1 MEEQWIKNLKNE
13 IEEESAINVGFSTDV
28 IAEIIKLE
36 PQYLMD
42 LMAEAG
48 EHLTI
53 HAKENN
59 WAMFQNMFVTEAIR
73 HMDFDD
79 FTKVAKY
86 FFGYRMTEEEILAE
100 PIEITRENFKELQK
114 NSKELYELKYPVPN
128 LEERIRKRTFYE
140 KRNDNEVVAYDPI
153 NHSIAVIEPKEFVDP
168 HLEWSEGFISDYG
181 RSESNEEVLIEY
193 LIDYYP
199 DLFKNAVEGKYDESE
214 MTYQDYWVEKIETN
228 KEQTFFEI
236 NALLEPLGKEVYS
249 YTGRG
254 YFQGDVWELYY
265 LKDIEEKVE
274 NIDYFLEHTVT
285 AYYRGSLEEIV
296 IYDKNEEFVEYF
308 LYDREL
314 TFKESPENYVNEN
327 VDDIRNSFFVD
338 IETAY
343 LLENSEIEVT
353 KELIEELWEMPKEER
368 EEFLFEG
375 KEKRI

>member
-48 EHLTI
+48 EHLTFL
-53 HAKENN
+53 ANENN

-73 HMDFDD
+73 QMDFED
-79 FTKVAKY
+79 FSKVAKY
-86 FFGYRMTEEEILAE
+86 FFGYQMTEEEILAE
-100 PIEITRENFKELQK
+100 PIEITRENFIELQK
-114 NSKELYELKYPVPN
+114 NSRELHELKYPVPD
-128 LEERIRKRTFYE
+128 LEERVYKRTHFE
-140 KRNDNEVVAYDPI
+140 KKNDNEVVAYDPV
-153 NHSIAVIEPKEFVDP
+153 NNYLAVIEPGEWADP
-168 HLEWSEGFISDYG
+168 HLELDEYLISDYG
-181 RSESNEEVLIEY
+181 RLESNEEVLIEY
-193 LIDYYP
+193 LMNYNP
-199 DLFKNAVEGKYDESE
+199 NLFKNAVEGKYDESE
-214 MTYQDYWVEKIETN
+214 MTYQDYWLDKVNDN
-228 KEQTFFEI
+228 KKQTISEI
-236 NALLEPLGKEVYS
+236 NVLLEPLGKEIYS

-265 LKDIEEKVE
+265 LKDAEDKDE

-285 AYYRGSLEEIV
+285 AYYRGSLAEV
-296 IYDKNEEFVEYF
+296 SIYDENDGFLELF

-314 TFKESPENYVNEN
+314 TWNESPEKYVNEN
-327 VDDIRNSFFVD
+327 VEFRDSYFVNMD
-338 IETAY
+338 TAY
-343 LLENSEIEVT
+343 LLESIDMEVT